1 MPTNSLTSQGR
12 ARRRR
17 SDFLGDGEQRV
28 AVDRR
33 LLAAFLDR
41 LQRRQ
46 QRRDPGL
53 VVQVA
58 GADMAALG
66 ELRQRIEGH
75 VVTHRDAQALA
86 VGATGGIGV
95 ETQLDV
101 VPTDLQVVHLGIEG
115 VARSQ
120 QRQHAAT
127 EHALFGEHRDPATL
141 GEAARP
147 AAYRGQAEAAV
158 GLDLADQRADRVEV
172 RGNRPVG
179 GIQAALEGRP
189 DGSPASH
196 LEGHAKFVELLGDIA
211 HDGIGEAGGAGDG
224 EHLQQHPLQVVEV
237 RLWQRGHEG
246 TSRLRGKRRS
256 TKRSAVGCG
265 SWLARP
271 ARSLASM
278 IT

>member
-1 MPTNSLTSQGR
+1 
-12 ARRRR
+12 
-17 SDFLGDGEQRV
+17 
-28 AVDRR
+28 
-33 LLAAFLDR
+33 
-41 LQRRQ
+41 
-46 QRRDPGL
+46 
-53 VVQVA
+53 
-58 GADMAALG
+58 MAALG

-246 TSRLRGKRRS
+246 TSRLREEDRRS
-256 TKRSAVGCG
+256 VRRSAAARGWPG
-265 SWLARP
+265 RRARWLR
-271 ARSLASM
+271 
-278 IT
+278 